1 MKAVGTGRVENQLK
15 IHCWEEESIAYN
27 KESGDMHLLSSF
39 NARLLL
45 AMRKKNEKQQLV
57 KQITEGL
64 QIDIQEA
71 EVFLDNL
78 YLEYQKLNLID

>member
-1 MKAVGTGRVENQLK
+1 MKTFNAGVIENQLK
-15 IHCWEEESIAYN
+15 IQGWQEERIVYN

-39 NARLLL
+39 NAGLLL
-45 AMRKKNEKQQLV
+45 SIRKKTKKQQLV
-57 KQITEGL
+57 KQIIEDL
-64 QIDIQEA
+64 QIDRQEA